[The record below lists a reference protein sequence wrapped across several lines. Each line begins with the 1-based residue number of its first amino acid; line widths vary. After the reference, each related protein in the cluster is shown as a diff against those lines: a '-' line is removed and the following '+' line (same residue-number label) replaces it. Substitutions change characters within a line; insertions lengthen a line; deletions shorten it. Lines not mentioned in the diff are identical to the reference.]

1 MTRLHPV
8 NASHPH
14 RVLILGAGHIGRA
27 IALLLEDAGS
37 YTPTVADRDAA
48 TPRFLHHPLASGQ
61 LQLHAGGPHR

>member
-8 NASHPH
+8 NASHPR

-37 YTPTVADRDAA
+37 YTLTVADRDAA
-48 TPRFLHHPLASGQ
+48 ALKR
-61 LQLHAGGPHR
+61 LQVHSAATEE